1 MGVAEMWA
9 PPLPQEHTV
18 HSSYCCCHR
27 KSRAHST
34 EPRNFKPG
42 PRGRPASS
50 RSKLTAKSR
59 GGDYSFKMRQK
70 RQQSWVFL

>member
-1 MGVAEMWA
+1 MGPTFASRA
-9 PPLPQEHTV
+9 YSAFKLLLLSQKKIEHTV
-18 HSSYCCCHR
+18 QNP
-27 KSRAHST
+27 T
-34 EPRNFKPG
+34 NFKPG
-42 PRGRPASS
+42 PPREACTS